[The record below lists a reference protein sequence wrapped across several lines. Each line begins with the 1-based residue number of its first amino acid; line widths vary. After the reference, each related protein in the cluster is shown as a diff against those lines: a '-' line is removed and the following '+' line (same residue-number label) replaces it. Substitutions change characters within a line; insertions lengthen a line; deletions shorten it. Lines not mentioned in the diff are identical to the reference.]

1 MQELFTNSARS
12 SRSVTRDIP
21 RIHAVTDDLILAH
34 PEFTS
39 RARGVMRALG
49 PRGAVHLRARYLT
62 AAQIYAIALALGDA
76 QESTLCWLVVNERL
90 DIALAAK
97 TRAAQLTSRSL
108 EIADARLVAGEMPL
122 GASIHSASEA
132 EAAERDGADWVVAG
146 HVFSTGSHEGMPGRG
161 VSLVSDVVRHTTLP
175 CIAIGGV
182 RPEFVG
188 TLRAA
193 GAYGVAAISGIWGAP
208 SAEAAAT
215 DYLSHYDGSGAAA
228 RGLS

>member
-1 MQELFTNSARS
+1 MPLA
-12 SRSVTRDIP
+12 VP

-34 PEFTS
+34 PEFTT

-62 AAQIYAIALALGDA
+62 TAQIYTIALALGDA
-76 QESTLCWLVVNERL
+76 QESTECWLVVNERL

-108 EIADARLVAGEMPL
+108 SVADARAVANDLPL

-132 EAAERDGADWVVAG
+132 EAAERDGASWVVAG
-146 HVFSTGSHEGMPGRG
+146 HVFQTASHPGKPGRG
-161 VSLVSDVVRHTTLP
+161 AALVSEVVHSTALP

-182 RPEFVG
+182 RPEIVG
-188 TLRAA
+188 MLRDA
-193 GAYGVAAISGIWGAP
+193 GAYGVAAISGIWAAP

-215 DYLSHYDGSGAAA
+215 DYLSCYDGDGTAA
-228 RGLS
+228 RGQS

>member
-1 MQELFTNSARS
+1 MQH
-12 SRSVTRDIP
+12 VVP

-34 PEFTS
+34 PEFTA

-62 AAQIYAIALALGDA
+62 SAQIYAIALALGDA
-76 QESTLCWLVVNERL
+76 QESTGCWLVVNERL
-90 DIALAAK
+90 DVALAAK
-97 TRAAQLTSRSL
+97 THAAQLTSRSL
-108 EIADARLVAGEMPL
+108 SVADARLVAGELPL

-132 EAAERDGADWVVAG
+132 EAAERDGASWVVAG
-146 HVFSTGSHEGMPGRG
+146 HVFSTASHPGMPARG
-161 VSLVSDVVRHTTLP
+161 VALVSEVVRSITLP

-182 RPEFVG
+182 RPAFVG
-188 TLRAA
+188 TLRDA

-215 DYLSHYDGSGAAA
+215 DYLSHYDGDGAAA
-228 RGLS
+228 RGQS

>member
-1 MQELFTNSARS
+1 MKHD
-12 SRSVTRDIP
+12 VP
-21 RIHAVTDDLILAH
+21 CIHAVTDDLILAH

-62 AAQIYAIALALGDA
+62 SAQIYAIALALGDA
-76 QESTLCWLVVNERL
+76 QESTECWLVVNERL
-90 DIALAAK
+90 DVALAAR
-97 TRAAQLTSRSL
+97 THAAQLTSRSL
-108 EIADARLVAGEMPL
+108 SVADARLVVGELPL

-132 EAAERDGADWVVAG
+132 VAAERDGASWVVAG
-146 HVFSTGSHEGMPGRG
+146 HVFSTATHPGMPARG
-161 VSLVSDVVRHTTLP
+161 VALVAEVARSITLP

-182 RPEFVG
+182 RPALVG
-188 TLRAA
+188 TLRDA

-215 DYLSHYDGSGAAA
+215 DYLSHYDGDGAAP
-228 RGLS
+228 RSQS